1 MTVFSNHKFVPVTEK
16 FVGNNRKEFQV
27 IEEEMAKLVKK
38 IKTEYGTL
46 SDRISNGNIAVQL
59 NSHDINN
66 SPSNK
71 KIEKMFKQIFGL
83 KDFALSW
90 MPSPESN
97 AMTPPKSYQFLDPH
111 YKTDSKGHRTNAH
124 LFVGVIVFSGLVTYA
139 DLDEKELLGIILHEI
154 GHNFYPSIFNVLCN
168 ISVTMPQ
175 LTQPALMG
183 RIGTALVA
191 MGVRDA
197 LSLNKL
203 TYAIMSKVPDFISKE
218 FPGMSKIYH
227 TAEDIMYNASSLS
240 IVKPKELLEILRG
253 TRRFIAAPFSV
264 LFLYNVEKHADS
276 FANDYGYGEYA
287 ASGLAKLRYDKNSV
301 RSQTVYSIP
310 GLNWFFDFVDVQ
322 WEILSR
328 PFIGYPSEQNRIRTH
343 LDRLRRSAKDPNLD
357 PRVRKEL
364 EKQIKSFEDYYY
376 NDYLSISNDENKKR
390 IFTWMYL
397 NVVEKV
403 FRGKA
408 DLREIIHA
416 IDPHK
421 YK

>member
-1 MTVFSNHKFVPVTEK
+1 MTVFSNKNFVPVTEK
-16 FVGNNRKEFQV
+16 YVGNNRKEFQV
-27 IEEEMAKLVKK
+27 IEEEMAKIVKK
-38 IKTEYGTL
+38 IRTEFGTL
-46 SDRISNGNIAVQL
+46 SDRISDGKLAVDL
-59 NSHDINN
+59 NSNDINN

-90 MPSPESN
+90 VPNPESN
-97 AMTPPKSYQFLDPH
+97 AMTPPTSYQFLDPN
-111 YKTDSKGHRTNAH
+111 YKTDSKGHRTNSK
-124 LFVGVIVFSGLVTYA
+124 LFVGVIVFTGIVTYS
-139 DLDEKELLGIILHEI
+139 DLNEKELIGIILHEI

-168 ISVTMPQ
+168 ISLTLPQ
-175 LTQPALMG
+175 MAQPALLS
-183 RIGTALVA
+183 RIGSALFA
-191 MGVRDA
+191 MGVKDA

-203 TYAIMSKVPDFISKE
+203 MYGVMTKVPDFISKE

-227 TAEDIMYNASSLS
+227 TANDIMYNVSSLS
-240 IVKPKELLEILRG
+240 VIKPKQLVEVLQG
-253 TRRFIAAPFSV
+253 ARRFIAKPFSI

-276 FANDYGYGEYA
+276 FADDYGYGQYG
-287 ASGLAKLRYDKNSV
+287 ASGLAKLRYESKSV
-301 RSQTVYSIP
+301 RSQTLYSVP
-310 GLNWFFDFVDVQ
+310 GVNWFLDFVDVQ

-328 PFIGYPSEQNRIRTH
+328 PFSGYPSEQNRIRTS
-343 LDRLRRSAKDPNLD
+343 LDRLRRSAKDPSLD

-364 EKQIKSFEDYYY
+364 ENQIKSFEDYYY
-376 NDYLSISNDENKKR
+376 NEYLSISNDENKKR

-416 IDPHK
+416 MDPHK